1 MICAY
6 QPCDERAIHQ
16 DHVMPWA
23 RRRKEHDFHDTV
35 PACFYHLRK
44 KRVWPRSHVMAL
56 AQLAAEQ
63 HEFISA
69 HWKIMHKRCEHGSC
83 KSLRMAAAFK
93 EKYE

>member
-1 MICAY
+1 MNVADWLRDLLAHITKDTNA
-6 QPCDERAIHQ
+6 
-16 DHVMPWA
+16 A
-23 RRRKEHDFHDTV
+23 RLLDD
-35 PACFYHLRK
+35 
-44 KRVWPRSHVMAL
+44 L